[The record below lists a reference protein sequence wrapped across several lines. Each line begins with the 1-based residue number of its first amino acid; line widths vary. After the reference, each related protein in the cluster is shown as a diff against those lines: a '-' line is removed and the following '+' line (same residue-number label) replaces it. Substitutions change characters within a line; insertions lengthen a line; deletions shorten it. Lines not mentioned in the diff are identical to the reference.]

1 MNRYTCI
8 SLILLR
14 LIIGWHFLFEGLHK
28 IHSLYSP
35 KPFSSE
41 IYFRESSGPLG
52 KFMKG
57 FLPDPDSEL
66 LAKLDEKSIT
76 NEWNTT
82 VKDFSSSNQLSPDQ
96 QKSAEEALEK
106 NLKKTLDWF
115 KEGNKEIE
123 IPSPDG
129 KPTGTLKINY
139 TIPQWLT
146 YYKTKL
152 DELDKIRSDDRS
164 WYLGKELDKAR
175 IASTRA
181 EISKGRKELTDE
193 YESQKNTLNSDL
205 QKLLTVEQKSTVL
218 SPSQKKMGFIHWINL
233 MTIFGITAIGAGLF
247 LGLFTRIACLGGIGF
262 LAMTYLTIPPFP
274 WLPVPPLNEGN
285 YVFVNKNLV
294 EMFAMMVLVTTNSGR
309 WFGLDALL
317 ANWLPSCCTWDS
329 EPKNKSV

>member
-1 MNRYTCI
+1 MNRYTGL

-96 QKSAEEALEK
+96 QKFSEEALDK
-106 NLKKTLDWF
+106 NLKKVLEWF
-115 KEGNKEIE
+115 KDGKKEIE

-129 KPTGTLKINY
+129 KSTGTLKINY
-139 TIPQWLT
+139 TIPQWLN

-175 IASTRA
+175 IAATRSD
-181 EISKGRKELTDE
+181 ITKSRKELTDE
-193 YESQKNTLNSDL
+193 YESQKNALNSDL

-317 ANWLPSCCTWDS
+317 TNWLPSCCNWGS

>member
-1 MNRYTCI
+1 MNRYTGI

-28 IHSLYSP
+28 IHSLYTP

-57 FLPDPDSEL
+57 FLPDPDAEL

-76 NEWNTT
+76 TDWNNT
-82 VKDFSSSNQLSPDQ
+82 VKDFSSSYQFSPEQ
-96 QKSAEEALEK
+96 AKSADEVLEK
-106 NLKKTLDWF
+106 NLKTATAWF
-115 KEGNKEIE
+115 KEGRKEIE

-129 KPTGTLKINY
+129 KSTGTLKINY
-139 TIPQWLT
+139 SIPQWLA
-146 YYKTKL
+146 YYKSKL
-152 DELDKIRSDDRS
+152 EELDKIRADDRS

-175 IASTRA
+175 IAATRA
-181 EISKGRKELTDE
+181 DITKGRKELTDE
-193 YESQKNTLNSDL
+193 YDSQKTALTSDL
-205 QKLLTVEQKSTVL
+205 QKLLTAEQKAKTL
-218 SPSQKKMGFIHWINL
+218 PTPEKKVGFIHWINL
-233 MTIFGITAIGAGLF
+233 MTILGITAIGAGLF

-262 LAMTYLTIPPFP
+262 LAMTYFTIPPFP

-309 WFGLDALL
+309 WFGLDGLL
-317 ANWLPSCCTWDS
+317 ANLLPSCCTWDS

>member
-1 MNRYTCI
+1 MNRYTGI

-35 KPFSSE
+35 RPFSSE

-57 FLPDPDSEL
+57 FLQDPDAEL

-76 NEWNTT
+76 NDWNTT
-82 VKDFSSSNQLSPDQ
+82 SKDFATVYQFTPEQ
-96 QKSAEEALEK
+96 TKSADEVLEK

-115 KEGNKEIE
+115 REGKKEIE

-139 TIPQWLT
+139 TIPQWLA
-146 YYKTKL
+146 YYKSKL
-152 DELDKIRSDDRS
+152 EELDKIRSDDRS

-175 IASTRA
+175 IASTKA
-181 EISKGRKELTDE
+181 EISKGRKELSDE
-193 YESQKNTLNSDL
+193 YDSQKGAFNSEL
-205 QKLLTVEQKSTVL
+205 QKLLTNEQKSVVL
-218 SPSQKKMGFIHWINL
+218 PPIQKKMGFIHWINL

-262 LAMTYLTIPPFP
+262 LAMTYFTIPPFP

-294 EMFAMMVLVTTNSGR
+294 EMFAMIVLVTTNSGR
-309 WFGLDALL
+309 WFGLDAIL
-317 ANWLPSCCTWDS
+317 ANLLPNCCTWDS
-329 EPKNKSV
+329 EPKNKTL

>member
-1 MNRYTCI
+1 MNRYTGI

-35 KPFSSE
+35 RPFSSE

-57 FLPDPDSEL
+57 FLQDPDADL

-76 NEWNTT
+76 IDWNTT
-82 VKDFSSSNQLSPDQ
+82 VKDFSSSYQLTPDQ
-96 QKSAEEALEK
+96 LKYADEVLDK
-106 NLKKTLDWF
+106 NLKKTLEWF
-115 KEGNKEIE
+115 KEGKKEIE

-129 KPTGTLKINY
+129 KPTGTLKINFS
-139 TIPQWLT
+139 TPQWLA
-146 YYKTKL
+146 YYNSKL
-152 DELDKIRSDDRS
+152 DELDKIRLDDRS

-181 EISKGRKELTDE
+181 EISKGRKELSDE
-193 YESQKNTLNSDL
+193 YDSEKSSLITEL
-205 QKLLTVEQKSTVL
+205 QKLLTLEQKSMVL
-218 SPSQKKMGFIHWINL
+218 SLTPKKVGFIQVINL

-294 EMFAMMVLVTTNSGR
+294 EMFAMIVLATTNSGR
-309 WFGLDALL
+309 WFGVDALL
-317 ANWLPSCCTWDS
+317 ANFLPSCCTWDS
-329 EPKNKSV
+329 EPKNKSL

>member
-1 MNRYTCI
+1 MNRYTVV

-82 VKDFSSSNQLSPDQ
+82 VKDFSSSYQLSPDQ
-96 QKSAEEALEK
+96 QKSAEEALDK
-106 NLKKTLDWF
+106 NLKKSLEWF

-129 KPTGTLKINY
+129 KPSGTIKTIY
-139 TIPQWLT
+139 SIPQWLAF
-146 YYKTKL
+146 YKTKL

-164 WYLGKELDKAR
+164 WYLGKELDKSR

-193 YESQKNTLNSDL
+193 YELQKNALNSDL
-205 QKLLTVEQKSTVL
+205 QKLLTVEQKTTIL
-218 SPSQKKMGFIHWINL
+218 PPSPKKMGFINWINL

>member
-1 MNRYTCI
+1 MNRYTGL

-96 QKSAEEALEK
+96 QKSSEEALDK
-106 NLKKTLDWF
+106 NLKKVLEWF
-115 KEGNKEIE
+115 KDGKKEIE

-129 KPTGTLKINY
+129 KSTGTLKINY
-139 TIPQWLT
+139 TIPQWLN

-175 IASTRA
+175 IAATRSD
-181 EISKGRKELTDE
+181 ITKVRKELTDE
-193 YESQKNTLNSDL
+193 YESQKNALNSDL

-218 SPSQKKMGFIHWINL
+218 PPSQKKMGFIHWINL

-247 LGLFTRIACLGGIGF
+247 LGFFTRIACLGGIGF

-317 ANWLPSCCTWDS
+317 ANWLPSCCNWGS

>member
-76 NEWNTT
+76 NEWYTT
-82 VKDFSSSNQLSPDQ
+82 AKDFSSSYQLSPDQ

-106 NLKKTLDWF
+106 NLKKSLDWF
-115 KEGNKEIE
+115 KEGTKEIE

-129 KPTGTLKINY
+129 KPSGTIKINY
-139 TIPQWLT
+139 PIPQWLT
-146 YYKTKL
+146 YYKTQL
-152 DELDKIRSDDRS
+152 DDLDKIRSDDRS
-164 WYLGKELDKAR
+164 WYLGKELDKSR
-175 IASTRA
+175 IASTKA

-193 YESQKNTLNSDL
+193 YESQKNALNSDL
-205 QKLLTVEQKSTVL
+205 QKLLTVEQKSTV
-218 SPSQKKMGFIHWINL
+218 SPPSQKKMGFINWINL
-233 MTIFGITAIGAGLF
+233 MTIFGITAIGAGMF
-247 LGLFTRIACLGGIGF
+247 LGFFTRIACLGGIGF

-294 EMFAMMVLVTTNSGR
+294 EMFAMMVLITTNSGR

-317 ANWLPSCCTWDS
+317 ANWLPSCCNWDS

>member
-1 MNRYTCI
+1 MNRYTGI

-35 KPFSSE
+35 RPFSSE

-57 FLPDPDSEL
+57 FLQDPDAEL
-66 LAKLDEKSIT
+66 VAKLDEKSIT
-76 NEWNTT
+76 NDWNTT
-82 VKDFSSSNQLSPDQ
+82 VKDFSTAYQFTPEQ
-96 QKSAEEALEK
+96 TKSADEVLEK
-106 NLKKTLDWF
+106 SLEKTLNWF
-115 KEGNKEIE
+115 KDGKKEIE

-139 TIPQWLT
+139 TIPQWLA
-146 YYKTKL
+146 YYKSKL
-152 DELDKIRSDDRS
+152 EELDKIRSDDRS

-175 IASTRA
+175 IASVRA
-181 EISKGRKELTDE
+181 EISKGRKELSDE
-193 YESQKNTLNSDL
+193 YDSQKSSLNSEL
-205 QKLLTVEQKSTVL
+205 QKLLTIEQKSMVL
-218 SPSQKKMGFIHWINL
+218 PTIQKKMGFIHWINL

-262 LAMTYLTIPPFP
+262 LAMTYFTIPPFP

-294 EMFAMMVLVTTNSGR
+294 EMFAMIVLATTNSGR

-317 ANWLPSCCTWDS
+317 ANLLPSCCTWDS
-329 EPKNKSV
+329 DPKNKSI

>member
-1 MNRYTCI
+1 MNRYTGI

-35 KPFSSE
+35 RPFSSE

-57 FLPDPDSEL
+57 FLQDPDRDL

-76 NEWNTT
+76 NDWNTT
-82 VKDFSSSNQLSPDQ
+82 VKDFSTSYQLTPVQ
-96 QKSAEEALEK
+96 MKSANEVLDK
-106 NLKKTLDWF
+106 NLIKTLEWF
-115 KEGNKEIE
+115 KEGKKEIE

-129 KPTGTLKINY
+129 KSTGTLKINY
-139 TIPQWLT
+139 TTPQWLA
-146 YYKTKL
+146 YYNSKL

-164 WYLGKELDKAR
+164 WYLGKDLDKSR

-181 EISKGRKELTDE
+181 EISKGRKELSDE
-193 YESQKNTLNSDL
+193 YDSEKSTLNSEL
-205 QKLLTVEQKSTVL
+205 QKVLTAEQKSIVL
-218 SPSQKKMGFIHWINL
+218 PKIPKKAGFIHWINL
-233 MTIFGITAIGAGLF
+233 LTIFGITAIGAGLF

-262 LAMTYLTIPPFP
+262 LAMTYFTIPPFP

-294 EMFAMMVLVTTNSGR
+294 EMFAMIVLATTNSGR

-317 ANWLPSCCTWDS
+317 ANFLPCCCTWDS
-329 EPKNKSV
+329 EPKNKSI

>member
-1 MNRYTCI
+1 MNRYTGI

-35 KPFSSE
+35 RPFSSE

-57 FLPDPDSEL
+57 FLQDPDAEL

-76 NEWNTT
+76 NDWNTT
-82 VKDFSSSNQLSPDQ
+82 AKDFATAYQFTPEQ
-96 QKSAEEALEK
+96 TKSADEVLEK

-115 KEGNKEIE
+115 REGKKEIE

-139 TIPQWLT
+139 TIPQWLA
-146 YYKTKL
+146 YYKSKL
-152 DELDKIRSDDRS
+152 EELDKIRSDDRS

-175 IASTRA
+175 IASTKA
-181 EISKGRKELTDE
+181 EISKGRKELSDE
-193 YESQKNTLNSDL
+193 YDSQKGAFNSEL
-205 QKLLTVEQKSTVL
+205 QKLLTNEQKSVVL
-218 SPSQKKMGFIHWINL
+218 PPIQKKMGFIHWINL

-262 LAMTYLTIPPFP
+262 LAMTYFTIPPFP

-294 EMFAMMVLVTTNSGR
+294 EMFAMIVLVTTNSGR
-309 WFGLDALL
+309 WFGLDAIL
-317 ANWLPSCCTWDS
+317 ANLLPNCCTWDS
-329 EPKNKSV
+329 EPKNKTL

>member
-1 MNRYTCI
+1 MNRYTGI

-28 IHSLYSP
+28 IHSLYTP

-57 FLPDPDSEL
+57 FLPDPDADF
-66 LAKLDEKSIT
+66 LAKFDEKSIT
-76 NEWNTT
+76 YDWNDT
-82 VKDFSSSNQLSPDQ
+82 VKNFSSSYEFTPEQT
-96 QKSAEEALEK
+96 KSADEVLII
-106 NLKKTLDWF
+106 NVKKATDWF
-115 KEGNKEIE
+115 KEGKKEIE
-123 IPSPDG
+123 FPSPDG

-139 TIPQWLT
+139 SIPQWLI
-146 YYKTKL
+146 YYKSKIE
-152 DELDKIRSDDRS
+152 ELDKIRSDDRS

-175 IASTRA
+175 IAAIRA
-181 EISKGRKELTDE
+181 EITKGRKELTDE
-193 YESQKNTLNSDL
+193 YDLQKAALASDL
-205 QKLLTVEQKSTVL
+205 QKLLTPEQKALVL
-218 SPSQKKMGFIHWINL
+218 PTSVKKVGFIYWINL

-262 LAMTYLTIPPFP
+262 LAMTYFTIPPFP

-285 YVFVNKNLV
+285 YVFVNKNIV

-309 WFGLDALL
+309 WFGLDGLL
-317 ANWLPSCCTWDS
+317 ANLLPSCCSWDS

>member
-1 MNRYTCI
+1 MNRYTGI

-35 KPFSSE
+35 RPFSSE

-57 FLPDPDSEL
+57 FLQDPDAEL

-76 NEWNTT
+76 NDWNTT
-82 VKDFSSSNQLSPDQ
+82 AKDFATAYQFTPEQ
-96 QKSAEEALEK
+96 TKSADEVLEK

-115 KEGNKEIE
+115 REGKKEIE

-139 TIPQWLT
+139 TIPQWLA
-146 YYKTKL
+146 YYKSKL
-152 DELDKIRSDDRS
+152 EELDKIRSDDRS

-175 IASTRA
+175 IASTKA
-181 EISKGRKELTDE
+181 EISKGRKELSDE
-193 YESQKNTLNSDL
+193 YDSQKGALNSEL
-205 QKLLTVEQKSTVL
+205 QKLLTNEQKSVVL
-218 SPSQKKMGFIHWINL
+218 PPIQKKMGFIHWINL

-262 LAMTYLTIPPFP
+262 LAMTYFTIPPFP

-294 EMFAMMVLVTTNSGR
+294 EMFAMIVLATTNSGR
-309 WFGLDALL
+309 WFGLDAIL
-317 ANWLPSCCTWDS
+317 ANLLPNCCTWDS
-329 EPKNKSV
+329 EPKNKTL

>member
-1 MNRYTCI
+1 MNRYTGI

-76 NEWNTT
+76 NEWNSTL
-82 VKDFSSSNQLSPDQ
+82 KDFSSSYQLSPDQ

-106 NLKKTLDWF
+106 NLKKALDWF
-115 KEGNKEIE
+115 KEGKKEIE

-181 EISKGRKELTDE
+181 EISKSRKELTDE
-193 YESQKNTLNSDL
+193 YESQKNTLTSDL

-218 SPSQKKMGFIHWINL
+218 PPSQKKLGFIHWINL

-294 EMFAMMVLVTTNSGR
+294 EMFAMIVLVTTNSGR
-309 WFGLDALL
+309 WFGLDAIL